1 MDKQIEKHGVDPQTM
16 SNHIKC
22 PMEQEKV
29 GSRKKSNANKALL
42 DPITLT
48 EGDLHD
54 IGDMVQD
61 VTAKALQQFEKEQQL
76 LLRSI

>member
-1 MDKQIEKHGVDPQTM
+1 LPSPAIVEETDEHIEQHGVDPHTT
-16 SNHIKC
+16 SDHIKH
-22 PMEQEKV
+22 PREQEKV
-29 GSRKKSNANKALL
+29 GSRKKYKANKVSL

-61 VTAKALQQFEKEQQL
+61 VTAEELQ
-76 LLRSI
+76 

>member
-1 MDKQIEKHGVDPQTM
+1 M
-16 SNHIKC
+16 
-22 PMEQEKV
+22 
-29 GSRKKSNANKALL
+29 GSRKKYKANKVSL

-61 VTAKALQQFEKEQQL
+61 VTAEELQ
-76 LLRSI
+76 